1 MYPQEGISGFPLLE
15 YTALKKPLGCTIVMS
30 FGCDV
35 MIDGWIWGQKPS

>member
-15 YTALKKPLGCTIVMS
+15 NTALKKPLGRTVVMS

-35 MIDGWIWGQKPS
+35 MIDGWIWGRKPS